1 MITTEELIRKV
12 RYLINETEDDNGVSL
27 ITDDIRSIND
37 TIMELLPQAVALVQK
52 QRNGRYVNVKTV
64 LSDSDALC
72 ESADGFMAVA
82 LPSDFAD
89 IVSVRLDSWK
99 IPCVEI
105 SSFNSAEALYK
116 FDKGRV
122 PVSSKPACVED
133 VTGNGQR
140 IIKLYPSE
148 ESDTL
153 NHFVYE
159 AQFDVAEGLNMCDN
173 SMADAV
179 SYVCAALL
187 YNVFERYD
195 AAKSFMSLATALCGD
210 NGK

>member
-12 RYLINETEDDNGVSL
+12 RYLINETEDDNSVSL

-52 QRNGRYVNVKTV
+52 QRNGRYVNVKAV

-72 ESADGFMAVA
+72 ESADGFKAVE
-82 LPSDFAD
+82 LPSDFAYL
-89 IVSVRLDSWK
+89 VSIRLDSWK
-99 IPCVEI
+99 IPCVEL
-105 SSFNSAEALYK
+105 SSSNSAEVLYK
-116 FDKGRV
+116 FDRDCL
-122 PVSSKPACVED
+122 PVSTKPACVED
-133 VTGNGQR
+133 ITGSGKR
-140 IIKLYPSE
+140 IMKLYPSNE
-148 ESDTL
+148 TDTL

-173 SMADAV
+173 RMADAV
-179 SYVCAALL
+179 AYVCAALL

-195 AAKSFMSLATALCGD
+195 AAKSFMSFATAMCGD